1 MAHRHSRENGL
12 LLHRIEELTG
22 LNKREEKGRQKDK
35 GDTRCV
41 TSRGVRLVRPRL
53 EGRHVIEVA
62 MIANRLIPNLRS
74 FSSSSAPRIL
84 HIGDV
89 LTSSKQF
96 SDQDVLQF
104 SNLTLDFNP
113 LHFDP
118 HIARES
124 GFRDRIVHGILVAS
138 LFPRTIAFNFAG
150 AVYVSQSLQFK
161 SPVYV
166 GERVVAEVR
175 PVQLRQNKDR

>member
-1 MAHRHSRENGL
+1 
-12 LLHRIEELTG
+12 
-22 LNKREEKGRQKDK
+22 
-35 GDTRCV
+35 
-41 TSRGVRLVRPRL
+41 
-53 EGRHVIEVA
+53 

-118 HIARES
+118 HIARQS

-138 LFPRTIAFNFAG
+138 LFPRTIAFHFAG

-175 PVQLRQNKDR
+175 PVQLRQNKDKYIAKFATKCFKDREVVVIDGEAVALLPNLEIIDGK